1 MPIQEMIQALVDEGR
16 KRSDLSA
23 LTYGQVSTL
32 YRAYVPLAK
41 RIAIQHAKLDAC
53 IAAKRP
59 VTDEGSWYDE
69 QSRSADEFRFRLE
82 IARLESAPSDEIWR
96 LEKELESARYVG
108 D

>member
-1 MPIQEMIQALVDEGR
+1 MPIQEMIEALVEEGR

-32 YRAYVPLAK
+32 YQRDVPLAK
-41 RIAIQHAKLDAC
+41 RIAIQRAKLEAC
-53 IAAKRP
+53 IASKRP

-69 QSRSADEFRFRLE
+69 QSRSADEFRFRLA
-82 IARLESAPSDEIWR
+82 IARLECAPSDEIRR
-96 LEKELESARYVG
+96 LEQELKSARYVG